1 VCLLRRDE
9 WDVSKLER
17 RRGSTYQLG
26 GQDPDKY
33 PAVDHVIFDN
43 EHLDLDGFLWHVL
56 GVGLKRRIACE
67 GLNFSVRR

>member
-1 VCLLRRDE
+1 M
-9 WDVSKLER
+9 
-17 RRGSTYQLG
+17 G

-67 GLNFSVRR
+67 GLIFSVRR